1 MSFAWGQS
9 LPSNHYRTS
18 EYRRSLYAETQT
30 FEAPADR
37 QIRNAVLDQVDDAII
52 PAIRKQVAD
61 GSTSAALKQLDG
73 MDNKQIRK
81 LFEDL
86 LDSDNFDKID
96 KKWLRELVDG
106 TFDASDGTKMA
117 TLAKSISGKT
127 LQKELTASAVEE
139 AAEGAAELI
148 DKSADY
154 TKRQKTLM
162 KYSLAVVV
170 PIGTL
175 ATFMGFGGNEALQKF
190 IDNSTGRDCDIK
202 ALDKGLTEGTPEYE
216 EAVGTCQEGSL
227 KTLRNMGYA
236 IIAVGGLLGFIAI
249 TRLIPNAEGE

>member
-18 EYRRSLYAETQT
+18 EYRRSLSAETQT

-37 QIRNAVLDQVDDAII
+37 QLRKAILDQVDDAII
-52 PAIRKQVAD
+52 PSIRKQVAD

-73 MDNKQIRK
+73 LDDKQIRK

-86 LDSDNFDKID
+86 VDSDNFDKVD
-96 KKWLRELVDG
+96 KGWLKKMIKGEALGGGDIERLARSI
-106 TFDASDGTKMA
+106 TSDS
-117 TLAKSISGKT
+117 LQKT
-127 LQKELTASAVEE
+127 LTQESLKSA
-139 AAEGAAELI
+139 ADGAADAI
-148 DKSADY
+148 DNAADFSP
-154 TKRQKTLM
+154 RQKTLM
-162 KYSLAVVV
+162 RYGLAGTTV
-170 PIGTL
+170 IGT
-175 ATFMGFGGNEALQKF
+175 AAVFMGLGGNEAIQKF
-190 IDNSTGRDCDIK
+190 IDSQTGRDCDIK

-216 EAVGTCQEGSL
+216 AAVGTCQEGSL

-249 TRLIPNAEGE
+249 TRLIPKAEGE